1 MDASKPSDARD
12 TAIKIAEV
20 CEVNKL
26 QNELVTL
33 ATDSEE
39 KIELR
44 ISAVQAIGEIGD
56 KNSRLK
62 LKPLAL
68 NPLPEDEDDRLK
80 GCCLQAL
87 CNNKRNYLTDDEL
100 FDALTPPKKIN
111 LVDSSYQRFLKN
123 TLVPMLQEK
132 WRREPRLKSDFLKEE
147 GKSMKLLKALVNLVM
162 IESDPLLEFVLNLI
176 GDIYLTPRLGSK
188 SDKSYKYFAIS
199 IYRQLQLNN
208 KEEIDWIIYNYYIN
222 NNYKECCQNFSYFF
236 RGGKPLSNKPR
247 NNRPKQKLLDP
258 PPRERVI
265 LRLNELEDGNL
276 SAWWWL
282 NIDMALKPDS
292 RHYSN
297 EFEPDLTK
305 LPGWKEADEPTRT
318 RIIQGAENYIIN
330 QKEINTDWIGKN
342 ECDRP
347 ALAGCRA
354 FLLLLNK
361 APKIL
366 ETIPSETWR
375 IWAPVIIAFPLGN
388 LDSDN
393 FLELVKIVYS
403 KARDQVCKTLDILID
418 QENQQFDSISR
429 IRIFK
434 KCWDKHLSDFI
445 LDKAK
450 NKSIK
455 PSCMRDLLEE
465 LLKHGSNE
473 AKEKAREYLQTL
485 ISLPLPLK
493 KDERDRVMIALTL
506 LFRYPTADRWSSIW
520 SILEQEPNLGR
531 DLIESVAYRYY
542 SFPGHLELNLN
553 EKQLADLYMWLVRQY
568 PYHEDPDHS
577 NGVRYNVSPRDK
589 VARLRDDI
597 LRQLENFGTPQAC
610 DQLERIF
617 GKFPELRWLK
627 QRLISARDTMR
638 RKTWNA
644 LEPKDVIKTILYH
657 DPIVS
662 KTVGDNQSTYN
673 IDLYNEGGNV
683 SIGGKDITNMVKKKT
698 FNTDGGDVITNS
710 NNKNRGSVNN
720 SKTITTN
727 KIGKGKRNTIKV
739 TDPKTNPSSGDLW
752 NKILGIMT
760 IVGVV
765 AGVIGL
771 FGNGIFNEQIKRFFR
786 IDQQPSLSPTPTV
799 PSPSSTQS
807 SE

>member
-1 MDASKPSDARD
+1 
-12 TAIKIAEV
+12 
-20 CEVNKL
+20 
-26 QNELVTL
+26 
-33 ATDSEE
+33 
-39 KIELR
+39 
-44 ISAVQAIGEIGD
+44 
-56 KNSRLK
+56 
-62 LKPLAL
+62 
-68 NPLPEDEDDRLK
+68 
-80 GCCLQAL
+80 
-87 CNNKRNYLTDDEL
+87 
-100 FDALTPPKKIN
+100 
-111 LVDSSYQRFLKN
+111 
-123 TLVPMLQEK
+123 
-132 WRREPRLKSDFLKEE
+132 
-147 GKSMKLLKALVNLVM
+147 
-162 IESDPLLEFVLNLI
+162 
-176 GDIYLTPRLGSK
+176 
-188 SDKSYKYFAIS
+188 
-199 IYRQLQLNN
+199 
-208 KEEIDWIIYNYYIN
+208 
-222 NNYKECCQNFSYFF
+222 
-236 RGGKPLSNKPR
+236 
-247 NNRPKQKLLDP
+247 
-258 PPRERVI
+258 
-265 LRLNELEDGNL
+265 
-276 SAWWWL
+276 
-282 NIDMALKPDS
+282 MA
-292 RHYSN
+292 H
-297 EFEPDLTK
+297 
-305 LPGWKEADEPTRT
+305 
-318 RIIQGAENYIIN
+318 
-330 QKEINTDWIGKN
+330 
-342 ECDRP
+342 
-347 ALAGCRA
+347 
-354 FLLLLNK
+354 
-361 APKIL
+361 
-366 ETIPSETWR
+366 
-375 IWAPVIIAFPLGN
+375 WAPVIIAFPLGN

-445 LDKAK
+445 LEKAQ

-455 PSCMRDLLEE
+455 PNCMGDLLEE
-465 LLKHGSNE
+465 LIKHSSNE
-473 AKEKAREYLQTL
+473 SKEKAREYLQTL
-485 ISLPLPLK
+485 SSLPLPLK

-771 FGNGIFNEQIKRFFR
+771 FGNGIFNEQIKRFLG

-799 PSPSSTQS
+799 PSPSSTPD